1 MFGPRHP
8 ATLGVLSDLAT
19 VLQQLGELRRA
30 SELYATVLPALLDVS
45 GPDDQQTAV
54 CANNYAV
61 LLLRVG
67 AHEEARSWFTAA
79 LPGLERH
86 YGPAADIF
94 VSARS
99 DLAECEA
106 VTRRTEDPAEVRR
119 WIEARAGRRPTGADT
134 PTDGTLV
141 AWVGGECRASA
152 WRAGYAAG
160 TRPFG
165 SMTYFLAAPLSNSW

>member
-86 YGPAADIF
+86 YGPTADIF

-119 WIEARAGRRPTGADT
+119 WIEARRRPPSD
-134 PTDGTLV
+134 
-141 AWVGGECRASA
+141 R
-152 WRAGYAAG
+152 R
-160 TRPFG
+160 
-165 SMTYFLAAPLSNSW
+165 